1 MSFPAGKAPE
11 RKNLFKKGI
20 DADESRRSRMET
32 TVQIRKTIKEDRM
45 NQRRR
50 MAPADNG
57 AAATATMGDA
67 AGEMTLQQRL
77 SELPEM
83 VAGVQ
88 SGDAA
93 VQLEAVTKFRKLLSI
108 ERNPPIKE
116 VIQTGVVPI
125 FVQFLQR
132 EDFPTLQ
139 FEAAWALTNIASGTS
154 ADTEVVISHGAVPI
168 FCQLLLSTNDDVR
181 EQAVWALGNIAGD
194 SIECRDMVLRC
205 GALRPLM
212 QQLTENSKSTML
224 RNATWTLS
232 NFCRGKPQPQF
243 DLVSPALPTLGQL
256 IYTHDE
262 EVLTDACWALSY
274 LSDGSNE
281 KIQAVIEAGVCR
293 RIVELLMHHSPSVQT
308 PALRTVGNI
317 VTGDDLQTQ
326 VIINLN
332 ALPCLRALL
341 ESPKKGIR
349 KEACWTLSNITA
361 GNQEQIQFII
371 EADIFPSLIN
381 FLSTAEFDIRKE
393 AAWAVSNATS
403 GGSAEQIMHLVSLGC
418 IKPLCDLLEVKD
430 AKVVIVA
437 LEGLENI
444 LRAGE
449 SQKTNDINDVATM
462 IDEADGVTKIQA
474 LQYHANE
481 DIYLKSMK
489 IVEQYFNGEEDAE
502 DSLAPDTDANAQQ
515 FQFGTT
521 SDQPTMF
528 QFGQN

>member
-45 NQRRR
+45 NS
-50 MAPADNG
+50 AAACG

-77 SELPEM
+77 SELPDM
-83 VAGVQ
+83 VAGVH
-88 SGDAA
+88 SNDAA

-108 ERNPPIKE
+108 ERNPPIRE

-125 FVQFLQR
+125 FVLFLQR

-154 ADTEVVISHGAVPI
+154 ADTEVVINHGAVPI

-371 EADIFPSLIN
+371 EADIFPSLIGSCRL
-381 FLSTAEFDIRKE
+381 LSSTSARKPRGLCRTPRLV
-393 AAWAVSNATS
+393 ARQSRS
-403 GGSAEQIMHLVSLGC
+403 CSLSAL
-418 IKPLCDLLEVKD
+418 PLCDLLEVKD

-444 LRAGE
+444 LRAGD

-489 IVEQYFNGEEDAE
+489 IVESYFNGEEDAE
-502 DSLAPDTDANAQQ
+502 DSLVPDTDANAQQ